1 VVFGPDQVTT
11 GAAQDFAHATELA
24 RRMVAEFGMSDV
36 LGPMSVAQG
45 DGLVYPGQEIH
56 RRREISERTAE
67 IIDEEVRRALT
78 EALARARALIGENL
92 ERLHALARA
101 LLDRETLDRPAL
113 EALMAGRPLPALAGP
128 SAPADSAAGPP
139 SGASEPALAGAASS

>member
-1 VVFGPDQVTT
+1 
-11 GAAQDFAHATELA
+11 
-24 RRMVAEFGMSDV
+24 
-36 LGPMSVAQG
+36 
-45 DGLVYPGQEIH
+45 VYPGQEIH

-67 IIDEEVRRALT
+67 IIDEEVRRSLT
-78 EALARARALIGENL
+78 EALVRARALIRENL

-128 SAPADSAAGPP
+128 SAPADSAAAPP
-139 SGASEPALAGAASS
+139 SGGADSAVARPHTDQAEAAKVRASGAMEEASTASSATTSRFLRTPT